1 MKKALGTLTALLLL
15 LVLLPAAAQAAE
27 GRIKYWYAS
36 LYTDEGYVW
45 AERSET
51 WTDTG
56 VTDNGETGR
65 ILDTPP
71 DGAELWITNPPVPL
85 TVEGNFS
92 DVYLIGGTVTFLGDI
107 EWLTLFG
114 DVEGDL
120 VSPDITVYGDIG
132 KITMSPLRQGE
143 MSLRT
148 TGDIGAVYLE
158 YGEEGPFK
166 SFSWYG
172 DGVTMAT
179 LMDKGSILPPL
190 SDGVDPEPPKGGA
203 KVKRIGLVPPVAGDA
218 PAISQGDAV
227 TISQQAAELSDEE
240 LSALKQAGFDQG
252 CAVAAAFSLSMTRED
267 GTAAATL
274 DEPVTL
280 RVTVPPKER
289 KRDTSLVLVQFCRS
303 DDGTLTAAALAQ
315 ADGTANLIAFDA
327 DQSAT
332 VALVRTGVPD
342 HSRLL
347 YIGGGAVAVLILGG
361 IIAVSVVKKREKAA
375 GEKAEDHV

>member
-1 MKKALGTLTALLLL
+1 MKKALGSLTALLLL
-15 LVLLPAAAQAAE
+15 IVMLPAAAEATE

-36 LYTDEGYVW
+36 RYTDEGYVW
-45 AERSET
+45 VEQSET
-51 WTDTG
+51 WTDTS
-56 VTDNGETGR
+56 VIDNGETGR

-107 EWLTLFG
+107 EWLTLFEA
-114 DVEGDL
+114 DWE
-120 VSPDITVYGDIG
+120 SPDITVYGDIE
-132 KITMSPLRQGE
+132 KITMSPLQQGE

-148 TGDIGAVYLE
+148 TGDIGVVYLK

-267 GTAAATL
+267 GTAVTTL

-280 RVTVPPKER
+280 RVAVPPKER

-303 DDGTLTAAALAQ
+303 EDGTLTAAALAQ

-327 DQSAT
+327 DQPAII
-332 VALVRTGVPD
+332 ALVRTGVPD

-375 GEKAEDHV
+375 AEKAEDHV

>member
-1 MKKALGTLTALLLL
+1 MKKALGSLTALLLL
-15 LVLLPAAAQAAE
+15 IVMLPAAAEAAE
-27 GRIKYWYAS
+27 GRIKYRYAS

-56 VTDNGETGR
+56 VTDNGETGVV
-65 ILDTPP
+65 LDTPP
-71 DGAELWITNPPVPL
+71 DGAELWIANPPVPL

-107 EWLTLFG
+107 EWLTLFDG
-114 DVEGDL
+114 FEADWK
-120 VSPDITVYGDIG
+120 SPDITVYGDIE
-132 KITMSPLRQGE
+132 KITMSPLQLGE

-148 TGDIGAVYLE
+148 TGDIGVVYLK

-172 DGVTMAT
+172 DGVTMSA
-179 LMDKGSILPPL
+179 LIDKGDILPPL
-190 SDGVDPEPPKGGA
+190 SDGNDPEPPKGGA
-203 KVKRIGLVPPVAGDA
+203 RAKRIGLIPPVQGEAA
-218 PAISQGDAV
+218 AASQGSPV

-274 DEPVTL
+274 DDPVTL
-280 RVTVPPKER
+280 RVAVPPKER

-303 DDGTLTAAALAQ
+303 EDGTLTAAALAQ

-327 DQSAT
+327 DQPAII
-332 VALVRTGVPD
+332 ALVRTGVPD

-361 IIAVSVVKKREKAA
+361 IIAVSVVKKREKAD

>member
-1 MKKALGTLTALLLL
+1 M
-15 LVLLPAAAQAAE
+15 
-27 GRIKYWYAS
+27 
-36 LYTDEGYVW
+36 
-45 AERSET
+45 
-51 WTDTG
+51 
-56 VTDNGETGR
+56 
-65 ILDTPP
+65 DTPP

-107 EWLTLFG
+107 EWLTLFEA
-114 DVEGDL
+114 DWE
-120 VSPDITVYGDIG
+120 SPDITVYGDIE
-132 KITMSPLRQGE
+132 KITMSPLQQGE

-148 TGDIGAVYLE
+148 TGDIGVVYLK
-158 YGEEGPFK
+158 YGEEGPVK

-190 SDGVDPEPPKGGA
+190 SDGNDPEPPKGGA
-203 KVKRIGLVPPVAGDA
+203 RAKRIGLIPPVQGEAA
-218 PAISQGDAV
+218 AASQGSPV
-227 TISQQAAELSDEE
+227 TVSQQAAELTDEE

-280 RVTVPPKER
+280 RVAVPPKER

-327 DQSAT
+327 DQPAII
-332 VALVRTGVPD
+332 ALVRTGVPD

>member
-15 LVLLPAAAQAAE
+15 IVMLPAAAEAAE
-27 GRIKYWYAS
+27 GRIKYCYAS
-36 LYTDEGYVW
+36 RYTDEGYVW
-45 AERSET
+45 AEQSET

-56 VTDNGETGR
+56 VINNGETGR

-71 DGAELWITNPPVPL
+71 DGAELWIVNPPVPL

-92 DVYLIGGTVTFLGDI
+92 DIYLIGGTVTFLGDI
-107 EWLTLFG
+107 EWLTLFKA
-114 DVEGDL
+114 DWE
-120 VSPDITVYGDIG
+120 SPDITVYGDIE
-132 KITMSPLRQGE
+132 KITMSPLQQGE

-148 TGDIGAVYLE
+148 TGDIGVVYLK

-190 SDGVDPEPPKGGA
+190 SDGNDPEPPKGGA
-203 KVKRIGLVPPVAGDA
+203 RAKRIGLIPPVQGEAA
-218 PAISQGDAV
+218 AASQGSPV
-227 TISQQAAELSDEE
+227 TVSQQAAELTDEE
-240 LSALKQAGFDQG
+240 LSTLKQAGFDQG

-280 RVTVPPKER
+280 RVAVPPKER

-303 DDGTLTAAALAQ
+303 EDGTLTAAALAQ

-327 DQSAT
+327 DQPAII
-332 VALVRTGVPD
+332 ALVRTGVPD

-375 GEKAEDHV
+375 GEKAENHV

>member
-1 MKKALGTLTALLLL
+1 MKKALGSLTALLLL
-15 LVLLPAAAQAAE
+15 IVMLPAATEAAE

-36 LYTDEGYVW
+36 RYTDEGYVW
-45 AERSET
+45 VEQSET

-92 DVYLIGGTVTFLGDI
+92 DVYLIGGTVTFFGDI

-114 DVEGDL
+114 GVEGDS

-132 KITMSPLRQGE
+132 KISMNPSQQGE
-143 MSLRT
+143 LSLHS

-158 YGEEGPFK
+158 YGEEGPYK
-166 SFSWYG
+166 SFAWYG
-172 DGVTMAT
+172 DGVTMSA
-179 LMDKGSILPPL
+179 LIDKGDILPPL
-190 SDGVDPEPPKGGA
+190 SDGIDPEPPKGGA
-203 KVKRIGLVPPVAGDA
+203 KAKRIGIVPPVAGDA
-218 PAISQGDAV
+218 PAVSQGDAV
-227 TISQQAAELSDEE
+227 TISQQATDLTDEE

-267 GTAAATL
+267 GTAVTTL

-280 RVTVPPKER
+280 RVAVPPKER

-327 DQSAT
+327 DQPAMI
-332 VALVRTGVPD
+332 ALVRTGVPD

-361 IIAVSVVKKREKAA
+361 IIAVSVVKKQEKAA
-375 GEKAEDHV
+375 GDAL

>member
-1 MKKALGTLTALLLL
+1 
-15 LVLLPAAAQAAE
+15 
-27 GRIKYWYAS
+27 
-36 LYTDEGYVW
+36 
-45 AERSET
+45 
-51 WTDTG
+51 
-56 VTDNGETGR
+56 
-65 ILDTPP
+65 
-71 DGAELWITNPPVPL
+71 
-85 TVEGNFS
+85 
-92 DVYLIGGTVTFLGDI
+92 
-107 EWLTLFG
+107 
-114 DVEGDL
+114 
-120 VSPDITVYGDIG
+120 
-132 KITMSPLRQGE
+132 

-148 TGDIGAVYLE
+148 TGDIGVVYLE

-190 SDGVDPEPPKGGA
+190 SDGYDPEPPKGGA
-203 KVKRIGLVPPVAGDA
+203 RAKRIGLIPPVQGEAA
-218 PAISQGDAV
+218 AASQGSPV
-227 TISQQAAELSDEE
+227 TVSQQAAELTDEE
-240 LSALKQAGFDQG
+240 LSVLKQAGFDQG

-267 GTAAATL
+267 GTAVTTL

-280 RVTVPPKER
+280 RVAIPPKER
-289 KRDTSLVLVQFCRS
+289 KRDTSLVLVQFGRS

-327 DQSAT
+327 DQPAII
-332 VALVRTGVPD
+332 ALVRTGVPD

>member
-1 MKKALGTLTALLLL
+1 MKKALGSLTALLLL
-15 LVLLPAAAQAAE
+15 IVMLPAAAEAAE

-56 VTDNGETGR
+56 VTDNGETGVV
-65 ILDTPP
+65 LDTPP
-71 DGAELWITNPPVPL
+71 DGAELWIANPPVPL

-107 EWLTLFG
+107 EWLTLFDG
-114 DVEGDL
+114 FEADWK
-120 VSPDITVYGDIG
+120 SPDITVYGDIE
-132 KITMSPLRQGE
+132 KITMSPLQLGE

-148 TGDIGAVYLE
+148 TGDIGVVYLK

-172 DGVTMAT
+172 DGVTMSA
-179 LMDKGSILPPL
+179 LIDKGDILPPL
-190 SDGVDPEPPKGGA
+190 SDGNDPEPPKGGA
-203 KVKRIGLVPPVAGDA
+203 RAKRIGLIPPVQGEAA
-218 PAISQGDAV
+218 AASQGSPV

-274 DEPVTL
+274 DDPVTL
-280 RVTVPPKER
+280 RVAVPPKER

-327 DQSAT
+327 DQPAT

-347 YIGGGAVAVLILGG
+347 YIGGGAVAALILGG
-361 IIAVSVVKKREKAA
+361 IIAVSVVKKQEKAA
-375 GEKAEDHV
+375 AEKTEDHV

>member
-1 MKKALGTLTALLLL
+1 MKRAWGTLAALA
-15 LVLLPAAAQAAE
+15 LVLSILPVAAQAAE
-27 GRIKYWYAS
+27 GRIKYQYAS
-36 LYTDEGYVW
+36 RYTDEGYVW
-45 AERSET
+45 AEQSET

-107 EWLTLFG
+107 EWLTLFEA
-114 DVEGDL
+114 DWE
-120 VSPDITVYGDIG
+120 SPDITVYGDIE

-143 MSLRT
+143 MSLHT
-148 TGDIGAVYLE
+148 TGDIGVVYLA

-218 PAISQGDAV
+218 PAVSQGDAV
-227 TISQQAAELSDEE
+227 TISQQATDLTDEE
-240 LSALKQAGFDQG
+240 LSLLKQAGFDQD

-267 GTAAATL
+267 GSAVTTL

-280 RVTVPPKER
+280 RVTIPPKER
-289 KRDTSLVLVQFCRS
+289 KPDTSLALVQFCRS
-303 DDGTLTAAALAQ
+303 DDGTLAAAALAQ

-327 DQSAT
+327 DQPAII
-332 VALVRTGVPD
+332 ALVRTGVPD

-361 IIAVSVVKKREKAA
+361 IIAVSVVKKREKVA
-375 GEKAEDHV
+375 GDTL

>member
-1 MKKALGTLTALLLL
+1 MKKALETLTALLLL
-15 LVLLPAAAQAAE
+15 IVMLPAAAEAAE
-27 GRIKYWYAS
+27 GRIKYCYAS
-36 LYTDEGYVW
+36 RYTDEGYVW
-45 AERSET
+45 AEQSET

-56 VTDNGETGR
+56 VINNGETGR

-71 DGAELWITNPPVPL
+71 DGAELWIVNPPVPL

-107 EWLTLFG
+107 EWLTLFEA
-114 DVEGDL
+114 DWE
-120 VSPDITVYGDIG
+120 SPDITVYGDIE
-132 KITMSPLRQGE
+132 KITMSPLQQGE

-148 TGDIGAVYLE
+148 TGDIGVVYLE

-190 SDGVDPEPPKGGA
+190 SDGYDPEPPKGGA
-203 KVKRIGLVPPVAGDA
+203 RAKRIGLIPPV
-218 PAISQGDAV
+218 QGEAAAA
-227 TISQQAAELSDEE
+227 SQQAAELTDEE

-267 GTAAATL
+267 GTAVTTL

-280 RVTVPPKER
+280 RVAIPPKER

-303 DDGTLTAAALAQ
+303 EDGTLTAAALAQ

-327 DQSAT
+327 DQPAI

-347 YIGGGAVAVLILGG
+347 YIGGGAVAALILGG

-375 GEKAEDHV
+375 GEKAGDHV

>member
-1 MKKALGTLTALLLL
+1 MKKALGSLTALLLL

-172 DGVTMAT
+172 DGVT
-179 LMDKGSILPPL
+179 
-190 SDGVDPEPPKGGA
+190 
-203 KVKRIGLVPPVAGDA
+203 
-218 PAISQGDAV
+218 
-227 TISQQAAELSDEE
+227 ISQQAAELSDEE

-327 DQSAT
+327 DQPAT

-347 YIGGGAVAVLILGG
+347 YIGGGAVAALILGG
-361 IIAVSVVKKREKAA
+361 IIAVSVTKKREKAA
-375 GEKAEDHV
+375 AEKAEDHV

>member
-1 MKKALGTLTALLLL
+1 MKRAWGTLAALA
-15 LVLLPAAAQAAE
+15 LVLSILPVAAQAAE
-27 GRIKYWYAS
+27 GRIKYQYAS
-36 LYTDEGYVW
+36 RYTDEGYVW

-65 ILDTPP
+65 VLDTPP
-71 DGAELWITNPPVPL
+71 DGAELWITNPPAPL

-92 DVYLIGGTVTFLGDI
+92 DVYLIGGTVTFFGDI

-114 DVEGDL
+114 DVEGDS

-132 KITMSPLRQGE
+132 KISMNPSQQGE
-143 MSLRT
+143 LSLHS

-158 YGEEGPFK
+158 YGEEGPYK
-166 SFSWYG
+166 SFAWYG
-172 DGVTMAT
+172 DGVTLSA
-179 LMDKGSILPPL
+179 LIDNGDILPPL
-190 SDGVDPEPPKGGA
+190 SDGNDPEPPKGGA
-203 KVKRIGLVPPVAGDA
+203 RAKQIGLVPPVAGDA
-218 PAISQGDAV
+218 PAVSQGDAV
-227 TISQQAAELSDEE
+227 TISQQATDLTDEE
-240 LSALKQAGFDQG
+240 LSLLKQAGFDQD

-267 GTAAATL
+267 GTAVTTL

-280 RVTVPPKER
+280 RVAVPPKER

-327 DQSAT
+327 DQPAII
-332 VALVRTGVPD
+332 ALVRTGVPD

-375 GEKAEDHV
+375 AEKAEDHI

>member
-15 LVLLPAAAQAAE
+15 IVMLPAAAEAAE
-27 GRIKYWYAS
+27 GRIKYCYAS
-36 LYTDEGYVW
+36 RYTDEGYVW
-45 AERSET
+45 AEESET

-56 VTDNGETGR
+56 VINNGETGR

-71 DGAELWITNPPVPL
+71 DGAELWIVNPPVPL

-132 KITMSPLRQGE
+132 KITMSPLKQGE

-148 TGDIGAVYLE
+148 TGDIGVVYLE

-179 LMDKGSILPPL
+179 LMDKGGILPPL
-190 SDGVDPEPPKGGA
+190 SDGYDPEPPKGGA
-203 KVKRIGLVPPVAGDA
+203 RAKRIGLIPPVQGEAA
-218 PAISQGDAV
+218 AASQGSPV
-227 TISQQAAELSDEE
+227 TVSQQAAELTDEE

-267 GTAAATL
+267 GTAVTTL

-280 RVTVPPKER
+280 RVAVPPKER

-303 DDGTLTAAALAQ
+303 EDGTLTAAALAQ
-315 ADGTANLIAFDA
+315 ADGTENLIAFDA
-327 DQSAT
+327 DQPAII
-332 VALVRTGVPD
+332 ALVRTGVPD
-342 HSRLL
+342 HSPLL

>member
-1 MKKALGTLTALLLL
+1 M
-15 LVLLPAAAQAAE
+15 LPAAAEAAE
-27 GRIKYWYAS
+27 GRIKYCYAS
-36 LYTDEGYVW
+36 RYTDEGYVW
-45 AERSET
+45 AEQSET

-56 VTDNGETGR
+56 VIDNGETGR

-92 DVYLIGGTVTFLGDI
+92 DVYLIGGAVTFLGDI
-107 EWLTLFG
+107 EWLTLFKA
-114 DVEGDL
+114 DWE
-120 VSPDITVYGDIG
+120 SPDITVYGDIE
-132 KITMSPLRQGE
+132 KITMSPLQQGE

-148 TGDIGAVYLE
+148 TGDIGVVYLK

-190 SDGVDPEPPKGGA
+190 SDGNDPEPPKGGA
-203 KVKRIGLVPPVAGDA
+203 RAKRIGLIPPVQGEAA
-218 PAISQGDAV
+218 AASQGSPV
-227 TISQQAAELSDEE
+227 TVSQQAAELTDEE

-267 GTAAATL
+267 GTAVTTL

-280 RVTVPPKER
+280 RVAVPPKER

-327 DQSAT
+327 DQPAI